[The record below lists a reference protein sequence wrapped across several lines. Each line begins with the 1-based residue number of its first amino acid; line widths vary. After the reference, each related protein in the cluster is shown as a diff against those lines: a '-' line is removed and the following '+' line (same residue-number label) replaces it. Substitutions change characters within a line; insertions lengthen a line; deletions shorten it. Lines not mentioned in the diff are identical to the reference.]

1 MSGLFVDN
9 DGRWSWKKFGY
20 HARATFAVLL
30 SLGILV
36 GGGWI
41 VYSKIDQIYMNYRY
55 ADDYPGPGGA
65 SVVVTIPQGVT
76 VTQIGQVLVDA
87 DVVKSVRAFTKAAT
101 DAGDTSKF
109 QAGQFRLRKQI
120 PAATAVTMLLD
131 KVNRV
136 TRQVTVPPGQWAST
150 TLSEISKQTGIRL
163 GDLQLAAKNSKA
175 LNLPSWA
182 TNPNSPEGFLFPD
195 TYQYGANPTAT
206 QMLGQLTGEF
216 NSVAKSLD
224 MENKAKALGYTPL
237 QVLTVASIVQAE
249 GGRADYGNV
258 AGAIENRLKPN
269 DQTGGLLQSDAT
281 VTYGLGTRTV
291 QLTDA
296 QKQDANNPY
305 NTYVHPGLP
314 PGPIGS
320 PGPQA
325 VAAAA
330 HPTANDYLYW
340 VTVNLDTGETK
351 FAKTYAEHQANVAQY
366 EQWCGANPGK
376 CS

>member
-131 KVNRV
+131 RVNRV

-163 GDLQLAAKNSKA
+163 GDLELAAKNSKA

-216 NSVAKSLD
+216 DSVAKSLD

-249 GGRADYGNV
+249 VPQKYQAQV
-258 AGAIENRLKPN
+258 AAVIYNRLKAN
-269 DQTGGLLQSDAT
+269 MNLGLDTSVHYAVGKPMNETLTSADFKST
-281 VTYGLGTRTV
+281 SPFNTYTHAGLMPGPMNSPGKSAI
-291 QLTDA
+291 QAALNPAKTDA
-296 QKQDANNPY
+296 
-305 NTYVHPGLP
+305 
-314 PGPIGS
+314 
-320 PGPQA
+320 
-325 VAAAA
+325 
-330 HPTANDYLYW
+330 LYF
-340 VTVNLDTGETK
+340 VTVNLKTGETLFASTLAQHNQNVQK
-351 FAKTYAEHQANVAQY
+351 FDA
-366 EQWCGANPGK
+366 WCKANPGTAG
-376 CS
+376 CPTQ